1 MRTFFC
7 AYITLKQDKIK
18 KAVLVSISLRQSRK
32 GKLIMNVSIIMKIA
46 GVGILVS
53 VANNILSKSG
63 RDEQA
68 VFCTIAGVIIV
79 LLMLVGEIDRL
90 FSSVRTIFG
99 L

>member
-1 MRTFFC
+1 M
-7 AYITLKQDKIK
+7 D
-18 KAVLVSISLRQSRK
+18 V
-32 GKLIMNVSIIMKIA
+32 NIILKIA

-68 VFCTIAGVIIV
+68 VFCTIAGIIIV
-79 LLMLVGEIDRL
+79 LLMLLGEIDKL
-90 FSSVRTIFG
+90 FDSVRAIFS